1 MSTSPRTSSTSPST
15 SLSTDAST
23 TFTASSPMTDRRSVK
38 VAPIRVT
45 GTARREGCGPNAT
58 VLRTSTLGSS
68 STSPSPVKKFINGI
82 SSLFSKQP
90 KPLTPKSKRSDG
102 FEHIIDLTDI
112 NAKPPSNIFLGNEK
126 NQFTITGIKK
136 QGNPLDNN
144 QNYIVTMRHNDNKHI
159 YSGTI
164 TYDNLKLLKKDN
176 SHVKQLKSWGGTTR
190 KNRKHRL
197 KKRKTIRN

>member
-38 VAPIRVT
+38 VAPILVT
-45 GTARREGCGPNAT
+45 G
-58 VLRTSTLGSS
+58 
-68 STSPSPVKKFINGI
+68 TSPSPVKKFINGI

-102 FEHIIDLTDI
+102 FEHIIDLTDT

-159 YSGTI
+159 YSVTI
-164 TYDNLKLLKKDN
+164 TYDNLKLLNKDN
-176 SHVKQLKSWGGTTR
+176 
-190 KNRKHRL
+190 
-197 KKRKTIRN
+197 

>member
-1 MSTSPRTSSTSPST
+1 MTDPSPRKAELAWAQLLQA
-15 SLSTDAST
+15 SLA
-23 TFTASSPMTDRRSVK
+23 DRRSVK

-45 GTARREGCGPNAT
+45 GTARRE
-58 VLRTSTLGSS
+58 GSS

-102 FEHIIDLTDI
+102 FEHIIDLTDT

-136 QGNPLDNN
+136 QGNPLDNT